1 VWIRVRLGVG
11 LRFTRVSPAKPRKI
25 RDLPAA
31 VTSVTFGNGIFA
43 STMNLMRLCRVF
55 LILSML
61 ACSLLVQAQSSIRA
75 LLDAKEEQLEKLYA
89 EYWHTEYQIAFG
101 EERLSSRPVQE
112 NIRKVVTDNAFLES
126 LKAAHFRNRLLSR
139 RRDLFLEEAT
149 YTKITNDPKLTGIVE
164 KISQQENA
172 MRYDVGGQRLTRA
185 GLTDILAHSPDRQLR
200 EQAWRAQA
208 QISAVNG
215 ERLRQ
220 AFQLRNELALQSTD
234 ELFSTFMLRRKGV
247 ETQKLFEWFENIRS
261 KTEPE
266 YHTLLERMRDDPKV
280 DQVEPWDLEFYFSTL
295 THDFEHS
302 HFVQDQGW
310 MQASQLAAG
319 LGYRLETLPVEMQ
332 LADLSFAGAAYPIL
346 YGKDV
351 RILANRYSG
360 IFFFDRLF
368 HATGHALHYS
378 MMDEPSFLLR
388 ANYAEPLDEG
398 LAQVIASMLYRA
410 EVDTELF
417 GLTAEQARLLAE
429 THRLRELYDL
439 RNTMADSLFEFEAYA
454 DPDQDL
460 GGLYNR
466 IHSKY
471 LGVDMHGVAVW
482 AFNPMYGSDP
492 IYLQSYVVGE
502 MVARQILDRLDQRF
516 GGCWNRRAGRFLRAN
531 FYSRGADKTLDA
543 IMQGGTGQPLAERH
557 LIDYLFAPKPIQ
569 LSAENSTR

>member
-1 VWIRVRLGVG
+1 
-11 LRFTRVSPAKPRKI
+11 
-25 RDLPAA
+25 
-31 VTSVTFGNGIFA
+31 
-43 STMNLMRLCRVF
+43 MNLMRVCRAL

-89 EYWHTEYQIAFG
+89 EYWHTEYQIALG
-101 EERLSSRPVQE
+101 EEHLSSRPVQE
-112 NIRKVVTDNAFLES
+112 NIRKVVTDDAFLES
-126 LKAAHFRNRLLSR
+126 LKAAHFRNGLLSR

-149 YTKITNDPKLTGIVE
+149 YTKINNDPKLTGIVE
-164 KISQQENA
+164 RISQQENTT
-172 MRYDVGGQRLTRA
+172 RYNVGGHQLTRA
-185 GLTDILAHSPDRQLR
+185 GLTDILVHSPNRQLR

-208 QISAVNG
+208 QISALNG

-220 AFQLRNELALQSTD
+220 AIQLRNELALQSTD

-247 ETQKLFEWFENIRS
+247 EAEKLFEWFESIRS
-261 KTEPE
+261 QTEPE
-266 YHTLLERMRDDPKV
+266 YHTLLERVRDDLKV

-295 THDFEHS
+295 TNDFEQS

-310 MQASQLAAG
+310 MQARQLAAR
-319 LGYRLETLPVEMQ
+319 LGYRLEKLPVEME

-351 RILANRYSG
+351 KILANRYSG

-388 ANYAEPLDEG
+388 ANYAEPFDEG
-398 LAQVIASMLYRA
+398 LAQIMALMLYRP
-410 EVDTELF
+410 EVDIELF
-417 GLTAEQARLLAE
+417 GLTPEQARLVADA
-429 THRLRELYDL
+429 HRLRELFDL

-460 GGLYNR
+460 AGLYNR

-502 MVARQILDRLDQRF
+502 MVARQISDRLDQRF
-516 GGCWNRRAGRFLRAN
+516 GGCWNKRAGTFLKAN

-543 IMQGGTGQPLAERH
+543 IMEDGTGEPLAERH
-557 LIDYLFAPKPIQ
+557 LIDYLLAPKHTR
-569 LSAENSTR
+569 LSAKTCPRY